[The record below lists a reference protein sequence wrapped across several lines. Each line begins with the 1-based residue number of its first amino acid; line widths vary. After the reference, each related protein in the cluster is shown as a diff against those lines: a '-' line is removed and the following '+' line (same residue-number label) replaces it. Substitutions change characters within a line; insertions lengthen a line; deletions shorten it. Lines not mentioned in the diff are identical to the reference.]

1 LAAAIQKE
9 HHVAATLIEGS
20 GGNFDVKVDGKL
32 IYSKKETGRFPEDNE
47 VLSAIAQL
55 KPVKK

>member
-1 LAAAIQKE
+1 MAAAIPKE
-9 HHVAATLIEGS
+9 HHVAPNLIEGS
-20 GGNFDVKVDGKL
+20 GGIFDVQVDGQL
-32 IYSKKETGRFPEDNE
+32 LFSKKETGRFPEDHE

>member
-9 HHVAATLIEGS
+9 HHVAVTLIEGS

-32 IYSKKETGRFPEDNE
+32 IYSKKETGRFPEDAE
-47 VLSAIAQL
+47 ILQALAKLQ
-55 KPVKK
+55 PAKK